1 MAVNK
6 LKTTF
11 LCQDCGA
18 ESPKWIG
25 KCPVCGQWNSYV
37 EEVVEKSHKI
47 GAASALDAGQPPI
60 ILGEIPV
67 VDYERIN
74 VGIDEFNRV
83 LGGGLVPGSVVL
95 IGGEPGIGKST
106 LVLQLSLL
114 LKNKKILYSSGEESL
129 QQIKLRAERLKIDSP
144 NCLFLSETSLEVLL
158 AQSRH
163 VKPDVLIVDSIQTL
177 STEMIDSSPGSV
189 TQVREC
195 ATAIMK
201 YAKQNH
207 IAVLLIGHINKEGSL
222 AGPKVLEHIVD
233 TVVQF
238 EGDMQHLYRIL
249 RATKNRFGSTSEI
262 GIFEMRQEGLMEIKN
277 PSEHLI
283 PHTAQDVSGTAIAAV
298 MEGVRPFL
306 LEIQALV
313 SSAAYG
319 VPQRSST
326 GFDLRRL
333 NMLLAVLEKRVG
345 FKLASKDVF
354 LNVAGGM
361 RITDP
366 STDLAVLVSVLS
378 SNLDV
383 AVDHRFCF
391 AGEVGLTG
399 EIRAVNRINQRISEA
414 ARLGFKRIFV
424 PLFNKDT
431 SDADVDIKILK
442 VARVEDVFKSL
453 FR

>member
-1 MAVNK
+1 MNK
-6 LKTTF
+6 IKTTF
-11 LCQDCGA
+11 LCQNCGA
-18 ESPKWIG
+18 GSPKWIG
-25 KCPVCGQWNSYV
+25 KCPSCGQWNTYAEEIIEKNPKTNAPAISV
-37 EEVVEKSHKI
+37 E
-47 GAASALDAGQPPI
+47 GRQPV
-60 ILGEIPV
+60 ILGDIEV
-67 VDYERIN
+67 VDYDRIN
-74 VGIDEFNRV
+74 VGIEEFNRV

-129 QQIKLRAERLKIDSP
+129 QQIKLRAERLKMNSS
-144 NCLFLSETSLEVLL
+144 NCFFLSETSLEILL

-163 VKPDVLIVDSIQTL
+163 VKPDVLIVDSIQTV
-177 STEMIDSSPGSV
+177 STEMLDSSPGSV

-195 ATAIMK
+195 ATAILK

-207 IAVLLIGHINKEGSL
+207 IAVLLIGHINKEGNL
-222 AGPKVLEHIVD
+222 AGPKVLEHVVD

-238 EGDMQHLYRIL
+238 EGDTQHLYRIL

-262 GIFEMRQEGLMEIKN
+262 GIFEMRQEGLIEIKN

-283 PHTAQDVSGTAIAAV
+283 PHNTQSVSGTAIAAV

-333 NMLLAVLEKRVG
+333 NMLLAVLEKRAG
-345 FKLASKDVF
+345 FKLVTKDVF

-361 RITDP
+361 RISDP
-366 STDLAVLVSVLS
+366 ATDLAVLVAVLS
-378 SNLDV
+378 SNLDI
-383 AVDHRFCF
+383 AVDHQFCF

-399 EIRAVNRINQRISEA
+399 EIRAVNRINQRIVEA

-424 PLFNKDT
+424 PKFNKDT
-431 SDADVDIKILK
+431 GTANADIEIVK
-442 VARVEDVFKSL
+442 VARVEDVFRNL

>member
-1 MAVNK
+1 MNK
-6 LKTTF
+6 IKTTF
-11 LCQDCGA
+11 LCQNCGA
-18 ESPKWIG
+18 GSPKWIG
-25 KCPVCGQWNSYV
+25 KCPSCGQWNTYV
-37 EEVVEKSHKI
+37 EEIVEKTPKTS
-47 GAASALDAGQPPI
+47 ASALQGENNRPV
-60 ILGEIPV
+60 ILSDIEV
-67 VDYERIN
+67 VDYDRIN

-114 LKNKKILYSSGEESL
+114 LKNKKVLYSSGEESL
-129 QQIKLRAERLKIDSP
+129 QQIKLRAERLKMNSS
-144 NCLFLSETSLEVLL
+144 NCFFLSETSLEVLL
-158 AQSRH
+158 AQSRQI
-163 VKPDVLIVDSIQTL
+163 KPDILIVDSIQTL
-177 STEMIDSSPGSV
+177 STEMLDSSPGSV

-195 ATAIMK
+195 ATSILK

-207 IAVLLIGHINKEGSL
+207 IAVLLIGHINKEGNL
-222 AGPKVLEHIVD
+222 AGPKVLEHVVD

-238 EGDMQHLYRIL
+238 EGDTQHLYRIL

-262 GIFEMRQEGLMEIKN
+262 GIFEMRQEGLIEIKN

-283 PHTAQDVSGTAIAAV
+283 PHNTQSVSGTAIAAV

-333 NMLLAVLEKRVG
+333 NMLLAVLEKRAG
-345 FKLASKDVF
+345 FKLVTKDVF

-361 RITDP
+361 RISDP
-366 STDLAVLVSVLS
+366 ATDLSVLVSVLS
-378 SNLDV
+378 SNLDI
-383 AVDHRFCF
+383 AVDCRFCF

-399 EIRAVNRINQRISEA
+399 EIRAISRINQRVTEA

-424 PLFNKDT
+424 PKFNKDT
-431 SDADVDIKILK
+431 GIANADIEIVK
-442 VARVEDVFKSL
+442 VARVEDVFRNL